1 MKHPA
6 TIVAILYVLTNLV
19 YWGCLSD
26 SGIMPIIGEMFALL
40 FTGGVNAALIV
51 LCCCCPEFRTWGG
64 GTLLT
69 LLGLGL
75 FAFLP
80 LCIEINRVL
89 PTDAQAGLAMV
100 FWGGAATVAYA
111 SLTGVIA
118 IIVRLLFRKRLWSVF
133 PVIQIDFAGL
143 MC

>member
-1 MKHPA
+1 MIDKLTAKKIMKHPA

-26 SGIMPIIGEMFALL
+26 SGIMPVIGEMFALF

-51 LCCCCPEFRTWGG
+51 LCSCCPEFRTWGG

-69 LLGLGL
+69 LLALGL

-111 SLTGVIA
+111 ALTGAIA
-118 IIVRLLFRKRLWSVF
+118 IIVRLLFRKR
-133 PVIQIDFAGL
+133 
-143 MC
+143 

>member
-1 MKHPA
+1 MTPEKIMKHPA
-6 TIVAILYVLTNLV
+6 TIAAILYVLTNLV
-19 YWGCLSD
+19 YWSWLSD
-26 SGIMPIIGEMFALL
+26 SGIMPVIGEIFALF
-40 FTGGVNAALIV
+40 FTGGVNATLIV
-51 LCCCCPEFRTWGG
+51 LCSCCPEFRTWGG

-69 LLGLGL
+69 LLALGL

-111 SLTGVIA
+111 ALTGVIA
-118 IIVRLLFRKRLWSVF
+118 IIVRLLFRKR
-133 PVIQIDFAGL
+133 
-143 MC
+143 

>member
-1 MKHPA
+1 MLPMIDKLTATKIMRHPA
-6 TIVAILYVLTNLV
+6 AVVAMLYTLANVV

-26 SGIMPIIGEMFALL
+26 SGIMPIVGEIFALL

-51 LCCCCPEFRTWGG
+51 LFCCCPEFRTRVG

-69 LLGLGL
+69 LSALGL

-89 PTDAQAGLAMV
+89 PTDAQAGLAFV
-100 FWGGAATVAYA
+100 FWGGAATVAHA
-111 SLTGVIA
+111 VLTGAIA
-118 IIVRLLFRKRLWSVF
+118 ISVRIFYRES
-133 PVIQIDFAGL
+133 
-143 MC
+143 

>member
-1 MKHPA
+1 MIDKLTAKKIMLHPA
-6 TIVAILYVLTNLV
+6 AVVAILYTLTNVV
-19 YWGCLSD
+19 YWGWLSE
-26 SGIMPIIGEMFALL
+26 SGIMPVIGEIFALF

-51 LCCCCPEFRTWGG
+51 LCSCCPEFRTWGG

-69 LLGLGL
+69 LLALGL

-111 SLTGVIA
+111 VLTGAIA
-118 IIVRLLFRKRLWSVF
+118 IIVRLIFRMR
-133 PVIQIDFAGL
+133 
-143 MC
+143 

>member
-19 YWGCLSD
+19 YWGWLSD
-26 SGIMPIIGEMFALL
+26 SGIMPIIGEIFALF
-40 FTGGVNAALIV
+40 FTGGINAALIV
-51 LCCCCPEFRTWGG
+51 LCSCCSEFRTWAG

-69 LLGLGL
+69 LLALGL
-75 FAFLP
+75 FGFLP

-89 PTDAQAGLAMV
+89 PTDAQGGLSMV

-111 SLTGVIA
+111 ALTGVIV
-118 IIVRLLFRKRLWSVF
+118 IIARLLFCKR
-133 PVIQIDFAGL
+133 
-143 MC
+143 

>member
-6 TIVAILYVLTNLV
+6 TIVAILYSLANLV

-111 SLTGVIA
+111 ALTGVIA
-118 IIVRLLFRKRLWSVF
+118 IIVRLLFRKR
-133 PVIQIDFAGL
+133 
-143 MC
+143 

>member
-1 MKHPA
+1 MIDKLTAKKIMRHPA
-6 TIVAILYVLTNLV
+6 AVVAILYTLANVV
-19 YWGCLSD
+19 YWGRLSD
-26 SGIMPIIGEMFALL
+26 SGIMPIIGEMFALF

-51 LCCCCPEFRTWGG
+51 LCCCCPEFRTRGG

-69 LLGLGL
+69 LLALGL

-111 SLTGVIA
+111 ALTGAIA
-118 IIVRLLFRKRLWSVF
+118 IIVRLVFRKR
-133 PVIQIDFAGL
+133 
-143 MC
+143 